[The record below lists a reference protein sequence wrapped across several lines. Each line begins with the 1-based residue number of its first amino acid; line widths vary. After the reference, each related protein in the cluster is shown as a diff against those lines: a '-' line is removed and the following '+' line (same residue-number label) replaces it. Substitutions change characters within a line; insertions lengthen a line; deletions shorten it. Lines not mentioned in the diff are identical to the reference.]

1 MSNQRKSLCV
11 AFGRYGR
18 LSGLAAV
25 MAAAVLGFG
34 NGASGQ
40 LAAPT
45 LDMGPTLH
53 DNGGGTK
60 GEAGADRGI
69 RLLTLAPIPGTSANT
84 SGGAMYVF
92 DISFVDQSTQTY
104 YLADRSN
111 AVVDVVDAKDGTFT
125 KQIAANPAFKG
136 FTGNNA
142 TSGPNG
148 VVAAF
153 PWLFVTDANSRVVTI
168 DLRNGHTVSDVST
181 GGAAGLRADE
191 LAYAAEQGLL
201 FVINNADSPP
211 FGTLIKVDKS
221 TGALTVGSR
230 ITFDAAHGV
239 DAQNG
244 AEQPVWNPDTN
255 PFYLSIPQIG
265 SAVKNGGVIRINPFS
280 AIVETTFPVQF
291 CGPAGLALGT
301 KQDLFIGCNTVFDTA
316 GNVWNPDG
324 TVPAD
329 PRDVII
335 DAKNG
340 SIDATVFG
348 VGAGDEVWFNRGDG
362 NFYAT
367 GSGSP
372 QRPISEPA
380 SATNTAKGSTPAGV
394 VDAKDQRLLQ
404 LFPTYNVAAVS
415 GTGGHPAGTSHS
427 IAANARNNLVF
438 VPLPANNAF
447 LSPDAK
453 QNCLTGC
460 IAVFAHPD
468 EDKTD

>member
-1 MSNQRKSLCV
+1 MSNQRKSLCI
-11 AFGRYGR
+11 AFGRYGQ
-18 LSGLAAV
+18 LWGLVAV

-45 LDMGPTLH
+45 LDMGPAPH

-69 RLLTLAPIPGTSANT
+69 RLLTLAPVKVATGNT
-84 SGGAMYVF
+84 TGGMYSF
-92 DISFVDQSTQTY
+92 DISYVDQSTQTY
-104 YLADRSN
+104 YLGDRSN
-111 AVVDVVDAKDGTFT
+111 KAVDVVDAKTGTFT
-125 KQIAANPAFKG
+125 KQISAGFAG
-136 FTGNNA
+136 FTGSSN

-153 PWLFVTDANSRVVTI
+153 PWLFVTDANSRVVSI
-168 DLRNGHTVSDVST
+168 DLRTDTEVNEVST

-191 LAYAAEQGLL
+191 LAYAPEQGLL
-201 FVINNADSPP
+201 FVINNADTPP
-211 FGTLIKVDKS
+211 FGTLIKVNTS
-221 TGALTVGSR
+221 TGVLTLGSR
-230 ITFDAAHGV
+230 ITFSDS
-239 DAQNG
+239 QG
-244 AEQPVWNPDTN
+244 AEQPVWDPDSN
-255 PFYLSIPQIG
+255 RFYLSIPQIG
-265 SAVKNGGVIRINPFS
+265 PNVQNGGVKRINPFS
-280 AIVETTFPVQF
+280 ATVEATYPVQF

-301 KQDLFIGCNTVFDTA
+301 KQDLFIGCSLVFDTA
-316 GNVWNPDG
+316 GNPWTQSD
-324 TVPAD
+324 TFPAD

-335 DAKNG
+335 DAKTGN
-340 SIDATVFG
+340 IDATVFG

-372 QRPISEPA
+372 LRPLPA
-380 SATNTAKGSTPAGV
+380 ATASGSTPAGV
-394 VDAKDQRLLQ
+394 VDSKDQTLLQ
-404 LFPTYNVAAVS
+404 LFPTYNVAAVA
-415 GTGGHPAGTSHS
+415 GTGGHPSGTSHS

-460 IAVFAHPD
+460 VAVFAHPD

>member
-1 MSNQRKSLCV
+1 MSKTREAEGMSNQRKSLCV
-11 AFGRYGR
+11 AFGRYGK

-25 MAAAVLGFG
+25 MAAAVRGFG
-34 NGASGQ
+34 SGASGQ

-181 GGAAGLRADE
+181 GGAPGLRADE

-221 TGALTVGSR
+221 TGALTVGKR
-230 ITFDAAHGV
+230 ITFTDAT
-239 DAQNG
+239 NG
-244 AEQPVWNPDTN
+244 AEQPVWDPD
-255 PFYLSIPQIG
+255 S
-265 SAVKNGGVIRINPFS
+265 
-280 AIVETTFPVQF
+280 
-291 CGPAGLALGT
+291 
-301 KQDLFIGCNTVFDTA
+301 
-316 GNVWNPDG
+316 
-324 TVPAD
+324 
-329 PRDVII
+329 
-335 DAKNG
+335 
-340 SIDATVFG
+340 
-348 VGAGDEVWFNRGDG
+348 NR
-362 NFYAT
+362 
-367 GSGSP
+367 
-372 QRPISEPA
+372 
-380 SATNTAKGSTPAGV
+380 
-394 VDAKDQRLLQ
+394 
-404 LFPTYNVAAVS
+404 
-415 GTGGHPAGTSHS
+415 
-427 IAANARNNLVF
+427 
-438 VPLPANNAF
+438 
-447 LSPDAK
+447 
-453 QNCLTGC
+453 
-460 IAVFAHPD
+460 
-468 EDKTD
+468 

>member
-1 MSNQRKSLCV
+1 
-11 AFGRYGR
+11 
-18 LSGLAAV
+18 
-25 MAAAVLGFG
+25 
-34 NGASGQ
+34 
-40 LAAPT
+40 
-45 LDMGPTLH
+45 MGPTIH

-60 GEAGADRGI
+60 GEAGADRAL

-92 DISFVDQSTQTY
+92 DISFVDQGTQTY

-111 AVVDVVDAKDGTFT
+111 AVVDVVDAKDGTFS
-125 KQIAANPAFKG
+125 KQIAANPPFKG

-153 PWLFVTDANSRVVTI
+153 PWMFVTDANSRVVTI
-168 DLRNGHTVSDVST
+168 DLRNDKTVSDVST

-201 FVINNADSPP
+201 FVINNADTPP
-211 FGTLIKVDKS
+211 FGTLISVDKS
-221 TGALTVGSR
+221 TGKLTVGKR
-230 ITFDAAHGV
+230 ITFTDAT
-239 DAQNG
+239 NG
-244 AEQPVWNPDTN
+244 AEQPVWDPDSN
-255 PFYLSIPQIG
+255 RFYLSIPDTG
-265 SAVKNGGVIRINPFS
+265 ASPPTANGEVKRINPFS
-280 AIVETTFPVQF
+280 ATVEANYPVQF
-291 CGPAGLALGT
+291 CGPAGLALGP
-301 KQDLFIGCNTVFDTA
+301 KQDLFIGCNLVFDTK
-316 GNVWNPDG
+316 GNLWSQSD
-324 TVPAD
+324 TFPAD
-329 PRDVII
+329 PRDVIM
-335 DAKNG
+335 DAKTGN
-340 SIDATVFG
+340 IDATVFG

-372 QRPISEPA
+372 FRPLPA
-380 SATNTAKGSTPAGV
+380 ATASGSTPAGV

-404 LFPTYNVAAVS
+404 LFPTYNVAAVT
-415 GTGGHPAGTSHS
+415 GTGGHPSGSSHS

-453 QNCLTGC
+453 HNCLTGC
-460 IAVFAHPD
+460 IAVFWHGD
-468 EDKTD
+468 EDK